1 MRPPCKE
8 TRMVLKAAA
17 KLGFYIERSK
27 RHIILRH
34 PAGHTYFVCGT
45 PKNRTAFLKSAMRDL
60 AKFDL
65 DDYGSR

>member
-1 MRPPCKE
+1 MRAPCKE
-8 TRMVLKAAA
+8 VRLVLKHAAT
-17 KLGFYIERSK
+17 LGFYVERAK

-34 PAGHTYFVCGT
+34 PVGHTYFVCGT

-65 DDYGSR
+65 DGYRSR